1 MLIKNSENCI
11 FKTKGAWNIRN
22 KFTNSVLSLILIVLA
37 LLFTGCAAEAAGTS
51 SGTPPR
57 GEDTGTSVVSEER
70 EDGQAAEDVA
80 TTSSKAAESVPS
92 AERPGPLSSV
102 EGFSTTSEC
111 TPESM
116 APETEQAMLADLVER
131 FKDKENITLSELT
144 VEGYLPLGKQSE
156 HPGARENLKR
166 MVDDSLTNMPTVEE

>member
-11 FKTKGAWNIRN
+11 FKTKGAWSIRN

-80 TTSSKAAESVPS
+80 TTPSKAAESVPTKG
-92 AERPGPLSSV
+92 R
-102 EGFSTTSEC
+102 
-111 TPESM
+111 
-116 APETEQAMLADLVER
+116 APFVGRRFQHHVGTHAGIHGSGNRADDAGR
-131 FKDKENITLSELT
+131 SGRTL
-144 VEGYLPLGKQSE
+144 
-156 HPGARENLKR
+156 
-166 MVDDSLTNMPTVEE
+166 